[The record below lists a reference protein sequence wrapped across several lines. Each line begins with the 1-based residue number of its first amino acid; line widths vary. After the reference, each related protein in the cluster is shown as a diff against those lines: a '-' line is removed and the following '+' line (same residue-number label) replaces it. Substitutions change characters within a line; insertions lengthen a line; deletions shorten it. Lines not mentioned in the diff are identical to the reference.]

1 MASTATGAEPAEL
14 RFVLLRP
21 GATLPA
27 RQTELASGFDL
38 RACLESDALTVGTM
52 PVRVP
57 TGIAIAAP
65 AGVDVQVRPRSG
77 LSARGVI
84 GTLGTLDADYRGEI
98 FVTLYCLPDVGSVEI
113 RDGDRV
119 AQLVVSKL
127 VDVAWREVDTLDGTA
142 RGDGGHGSTGL
153 R

>member
-1 MASTATGAEPAEL
+1 MASTATGAEPVQL
-14 RFVLLRP
+14 RFILLRP
-21 GATLPA
+21 GATLPS
-27 RQTELASGFDL
+27 RQSELASGFDL
-38 RACLESDALTVGTM
+38 RACLEGGALTLGPM

-65 AGVDVQVRPRSG
+65 PGVDVQVRPRSG

-98 FVTLYCLPDVGSVEI
+98 LVTLYCLPGVGSFEI

-127 VDVAWREVDTLDGTA
+127 ADVAWREVDSLAVTA

>member
-1 MASTATGAEPAEL
+1 M
-14 RFVLLRP
+14 LLRP
-21 GATLPA
+21 GAMLPA

-38 RACLESDALTVGTM
+38 RACLEGGVLTVGTM

-65 AGVDVQVRPRSG
+65 RGVDVQVRPRSG

-127 VDVAWREVDTLDGTA
+127 VEVAWREVDSLDDTA